1 MRTQH
6 PVQDMT
12 LGDIVAHSSNIGSA
26 MVAERVGSAELAS
39 VLARFGYG
47 TPTGVGFPGEA
58 GGVVPE
64 LLNWTDITRATVSYG
79 QGISMTPLQMAAVYA
94 TVANGGM
101 WVQPRLVRGTSG
113 PDGRLEAAP
122 RAPSRRVLS
131 EETATMLTRMLASVV
146 ETGTGGA
153 AQIPG
158 YQVAG
163 KTGTARKLVDGRYV
177 RRYMASFVGFLPAS
191 DPRVVIVVSIDEPR
205 TVYGGVA
212 AAPVFSEIARHVIQR
227 LAIPAAPPVRLPPFA
242 SGL

>member
-1 MRTQH
+1 
-6 PVQDMT
+6 
-12 LGDIVAHSSNIGSA
+12 

-113 PDGRLEAAP
+113 PDGRLEEAP

-131 EETATMLTRMLASVV
+131 EDTATMLTRMLASVCRD
-146 ETGTGGA
+146 GHRRCGPDPRL
-153 AQIPG
+153 PG
-158 YQVAG
+158 RGEDRHRTQ
-163 KTGTARKLVDGRYV
+163 ARGRPLRPAVHGLV
-177 RRYMASFVGFLPAS
+177 RRLPAGVGPPCRDRGVDRRTADRLRRRRGRAGLLRDRPPR
-191 DPRVVIVVSIDEPR
+191 DPAPR
-205 TVYGGVA
+205 RSRPRRPCVC
-212 AAPVFSEIARHVIQR
+212 R
-227 LAIPAAPPVRLPPFA
+227 PFA
-242 SGL
+242 SGLLSLRGRSSGRRYAGRR